1 MPPPLMH
8 CAYWPHGLQ
17 CEPPGSPKER
27 PGLPNGH
34 PGPCIKEP
42 VSEQV
47 LYGLWGCCGNALL
60 ETRGA
65 PKLDPRCPNGDSGSR
80 DACLGFPNGHL
91 GPCIK
96 EPVSEQVL
104 YGLWGCR
111 GRPLMWPSSYLQRVQ
126 MRVLYPILCSLLV
139 MPPSPIPDAGWLAGW
154 LAGGL
159 VSPTS
164 KLPGI
169 PIAPQV
175 FP

>member
-1 MPPPLMH
+1 MH

-126 MRVLYPILCSLLV
+126 MRVTPLQKCENPMLKPLESTGNPICKRFKMGCRGLRNYPRFATIAKSG
-139 MPPSPIPDAGWLAGW
+139 MAMRWL
-154 LAGGL
+154 
-159 VSPTS
+159 
-164 KLPGI
+164 
-169 PIAPQV
+169 
-175 FP
+175 